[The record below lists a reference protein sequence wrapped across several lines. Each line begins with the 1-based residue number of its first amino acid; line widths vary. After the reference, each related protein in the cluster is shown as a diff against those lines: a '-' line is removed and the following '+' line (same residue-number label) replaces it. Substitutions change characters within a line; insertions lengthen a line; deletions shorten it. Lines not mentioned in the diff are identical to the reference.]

1 MPPRAEIPLARTVR
15 SAGPDRNGTL
25 VWFHPGA
32 LPASVYGPL
41 FDAVPLSVEL
51 HLVDLSGLAEYA
63 RAALTGGRP
72 ATSIT
77 AMAEHCRK
85 ALDGLDLGPGPR
97 VLAGWSYGGVIA
109 HALSTLPAGLPD
121 VHQLLLVDAI
131 APLDDL
137 VCPSLRT
144 RGPEAE
150 EEAMV
155 LGWFV
160 MYLGAK
166 RRAPVPLAQSAFEDL
181 SVDEGLELIL
191 RIATRTGALH
201 SETSIAG
208 LRKLYDTFYAGLARN
223 GHLNVGHAPRRTT
236 LPVTLVRPAQGL
248 LTRPPLLGW
257 DALAT
262 DEVRLLHTPGNHYT
276 MLTDPDAIALL
287 SGLVREWL
295 LPVGATEEGI
305 R

>member
-1 MPPRAEIPLARTVR
+1 MPRRAELPLARTVR
-15 SAGPDRNGTL
+15 SAGPDRNGSV

-32 LPASVYGPL
+32 LPSSVYGPL
-41 FDAVPLSVEL
+41 FAAFPPAVDI
-51 HLVDLSGLAEYA
+51 HLVDLGGLPEYA
-63 RAALTGGRP
+63 WAALTGGQP

-77 AMAEHCRK
+77 AMAERCRE
-85 ALDGLDLGPGPR
+85 ALAGLDLGPGPR

-109 HALSTLPAGLPD
+109 HALSTLRPTVPG
-121 VHQLLLVDAI
+121 VHELLLVDAI

-166 RRAPVPLAQSAFEDL
+166 RQAPVPLAQSAFEDCSL
-181 SVDEGLELIL
+181 DDALGLIL
-191 RIATRTGALH
+191 RTATRTGALH
-201 SETSIAG
+201 PETSAAG
-208 LRKLYDTFYAGLARN
+208 LRKLYDTFYDGLARN
-223 GHLNVGHAPRRTT
+223 GHLNAGHTPRPTP

-257 DALAT
+257 DLLAT

-287 SGLVREWL
+287 AGLVRGWL
-295 LPVGATEEGI
+295 LPVGATEEAG